1 MALTDDQK
9 SKVRY
14 WLGYPDG
21 FRASFSDLEGG
32 MSSLSTFGE
41 ARVTD
46 ALSQLD
52 TIDAQLQTSWGRQKV
67 VKAEEVTLAGH
78 DEIRALWMEGRRL
91 VRLIANTL
99 GVTPRV
105 DVFSAGGSGAGIARR
120 GA

>member
-21 FRASFSDLEGG
+21 FRSSFPDLESGLT
-32 MSSLSTFGE
+32 SLSTFGE
-41 ARVTD
+41 SRVTD

-52 TIDAQLQTSWGRQKV
+52 TIDTQLQSSWSRQKV
-67 VKAEEVTLAGH
+67 IKAEDVVLAGPQ
-78 DEIRALWMEGRRL
+78 EIQALRMEGRRL
-91 VRLIANTL
+91 ANLIASTL
-99 GVTPRV
+99 GVSVLR
-105 DVFSAGGSGAGIARR
+105 DVFSSGSGGSGIAMR